1 MSTNEECRLPPKLGI
16 EAWETILGF
25 QGTHIKSGTH
35 MKDKIK
41 LALAQVSSKRE
52 NKEANLQKIEKLTL
66 KAKQQGADLV
76 IFPEMSL
83 TGYVVLDQ
91 VYELAETIPGP
102 STQKIESLAKQTGMH
117 IIFGM
122 PELSEKTQATV
133 FNTAVFVGPKGLIGK
148 YRKMYLPTHSVFEE
162 KRYFRPG
169 YEPAAF
175 QTDLGNIGLSICY
188 DIFFPEVYRLTR
200 LKGAQLLVCI
210 SASPAV
216 RRGYF
221 EILTSARALENTAFL
236 AYVNLSG
243 VEDGLQFWGGSR
255 LVCPTGDVVAKARY
269 DEEDF
274 IVCEV
279 DYNDLRTAETFIPTL
294 RDLRPELFDKL
305 KEYSELL

>member
-1 MSTNEECRLPPKLGI
+1 
-16 EAWETILGF
+16 
-25 QGTHIKSGTH
+25 
-35 MKDKIK
+35 MKGKIK
-41 LALAQVSSKRE
+41 LALAQISSKRE
-52 NKEANLQKIEKLTL
+52 SKRDNLFKIEKLTL
-66 KAKQQGADLV
+66 KAKQQGADLI

-83 TGYVVLDQ
+83 TGYVLLDQ

-102 STQKIESLAKQTGMH
+102 STLKIEALAKKTGMH
-117 IIFGM
+117 IVFGM

-133 FNTAVFVGPKGLIGK
+133 FNTAVCIGPQGLIGK

-169 YEPAAF
+169 YEIAAF
-175 QTDLGNIGLSICY
+175 LTELGNIGLTICY
-188 DIFFPEVYRLTR
+188 DVFFPEVYRLTR
-200 LKGAQLLVCI
+200 LKGAQLIICI

-216 RRGYF
+216 RRNYF

-236 AYVNLSG
+236 AYVNLAG

-255 LVCPTGDVVAKARY
+255 LVGPSGDVLAKAKY

-279 DYNDLRTAETFIPTL
+279 DFGDLRAAETFIPTL

-305 KEYSELL
+305 KEYSETL